1 MSYQNTSILVVD
13 DEADICEMVSEILK
27 DNGYKVKTALSKD
40 SAIKIIEEIGITLLI
55 TDIWMNDNEN
65 AGIELL
71 EWCKKH
77 NSLIPVLIMSGHG
90 TIESAVTAAKN
101 GAYDFVE
108 KPFNSSRL
116 LLLVEK
122 ALNERQ
128 LKLKLLDSQNEWVK
142 SNHLIG
148 KSSSIKSIKNI
159 LSKVSKNN
167 SRVLITGSSGVGK
180 ETCAR
185 FLHMNSSRSNHP
197 FVVASCATLSSQMVD
212 QLLFGWSEN
221 TERIHGSGL
230 FEQANY
236 GTLFFHEICDLP
248 LDTQGRLVNVIQ
260 DQSFYKYGTN
270 KKINLDV
277 RIVSASSYNLKK
289 SVESGLLR
297 EDLFYRLSVVP
308 IVISPLNERYD
319 DIPLLIEHFMSIASK
334 LLNKFPLKLSSESLA
349 LLQSYKWPGN
359 VRQLKNIIEWLLIMY
374 GNQENFI
381 IKIKDLPPEILKDGN
396 EIKDNVKSDF
406 NLPLKDARKI
416 FEKNYIEN
424 QLTRFKGNI
433 ARTSSF
439 VGMDRSALHR
449 KIKELNIN
457 FSNK

>member
-1 MSYQNTSILVVD
+1 MSFQNTTILVVD
-13 DEADICEMVSEILK
+13 DEADICEMVSEILM
-27 DNGYKVKTALSKD
+27 DNGYKVKTALSKE
-40 SAIKIIEEIGITLLI
+40 SAIKIIEEVGVTLLI
-55 TDIWMNDNEN
+55 TDIWMNENEN

-148 KSSSIKSIKNI
+148 KSSSIKSIKNV

-197 FVVASCATLSSQMVD
+197 FIVASCASLSSQMVD

-221 TERIHGSGL
+221 SKKNHQSGL

-248 LDTQGRLVNVIQ
+248 LDTQGRLVHVIQ

-277 RIVSASSYNLKK
+277 RIISASSYDLEK
-289 SVESGLLR
+289 SVESGILR

-308 IVISPLNERYD
+308 ISISPLNQRYD
-319 DIPLLIEHFMSIASK
+319 DIPLLIEHFMLIASK
-334 LLNKFPLKLSSESLA
+334 LLNKFPLKLSNDTIA
-349 LLQSYKWPGN
+349 LLQSYEWPGN
-359 VRQLKNIIEWLLIMY
+359 VRQLKNVIEWLLIMY

-381 IKIKDLPPEILKDGN
+381 IKTQDLPPEILKDNN
-396 EIKDNVKSDF
+396 ENKVNVKSDF
-406 NLPLKDARKI
+406 NLPLKDARKK
-416 FEKNYIEN
+416 FEKNYLVN
-424 QLTRFKGNI
+424 QLSRFKGNI

-457 FSNK
+457 LNNK

>member
-13 DEADICEMVSEILK
+13 DEADICEMVSEILM
-27 DNGYKVKTALSKD
+27 DNGYKVKTALSKE

-55 TDIWMNDNEN
+55 TDIWMNENEN

-197 FVVASCATLSSQMVD
+197 FVVASCASLSLQMVD

-221 TERIHGSGL
+221 SKNDHESGL

-248 LDTQGRLVNVIQ
+248 LETQGRLVHVIQ

-277 RIVSASSYNLKK
+277 RIVSASSYDLKK
-289 SVESGLLR
+289 SVDSGILR

-308 IVISPLNERYD
+308 ISISPLNQRYD
-319 DIPLLIEHFMSIASK
+319 DIPLLIEHFMLIASK
-334 LLNKFPLKLSSESLA
+334 LLNKFPLKLSNDTMA
-349 LLQSYKWPGN
+349 LLQSYEWPGN
-359 VRQLKNIIEWLLIMY
+359 VRQLKNVIEWLLIMY
-374 GNQENFI
+374 GNKENFV
-381 IKIKDLPPEILKDGN
+381 IKNQDLPPEILRDGN
-396 EIKDNVKSDF
+396 KNKTNVKSDF

-416 FEKNYIEN
+416 FEKNYLEN
-424 QLTRFKGNI
+424 QLSRFKGNI

-457 FSNK
+457 FNNK